1 MKRLLL
7 VSSVFLMVS
16 CGGSDL
22 AVKANVNKK
31 EIQEGMIASK
41 DLPVKI
47 AGFRF
52 SKKANA
58 YFRDDVSKDVQKRT
72 TQTILKGQKL
82 GNKSG
87 RLKTKPSP
95 KDLKDPYWADYFGE
109 KTISGKIKF
118 NIRVGKNGKADII
131 VIKKGISKEA
141 NTIAAKYISESTFF
155 PGIHAKKNK
164 PVRSW
169 LSLNKSYN

>member
-1 MKRLLL
+1 LKHLIS
-7 VSSVFLMVS
+7 VSIVFLMIS
-16 CGGSDL
+16 CGGNSL

-31 EIQEGMIASK
+31 EIQEGMVASK
-41 DLPVKI
+41 SIPLRIP
-47 AGFRF
+47 GFRY
-52 SKKANA
+52 SKKADA
-58 YFRDDVSKDVQKRT
+58 FFRNDVSKDVQKRT
-72 TQTILKGQKL
+72 TQTITKGQKL

-109 KTISGKIKF
+109 KTISGKIQF
-118 NIRVGKNGKADII
+118 DIRVGKNGKADII
-131 VIKKGISKEA
+131 VIKKGISTES

-155 PGIHAKKNK
+155 PGIHAKKSI

>member
-7 VSSVFLMVS
+7 VSAVFLMVS
-16 CGGSDL
+16 CGGSTL

-31 EIQEGMIASK
+31 EIQEGMVASK
-41 DLPVKI
+41 TMPVSI
-47 AGFRF
+47 AGFRY
-52 SKKANA
+52 SKKADA
-58 YFRDDVSKDVQKRT
+58 FFRNDVSKDVQKRT
-72 TQTILKGQKL
+72 TQVILKGQKL
-82 GNKSG
+82 GNKAG
-87 RLKTKPSP
+87 RLKVKPSP
-95 KDLKDPYWADYFGE
+95 KNLKDPYWADYFGE
-109 KTISGKIKF
+109 KTISGKIQF

-141 NTIAAKYISESTFF
+141 NTIASKYISESTFY

-169 LSLNKSYN
+169 LSLNKTYN